1 MRQSLS
7 GNGCGRV
14 QADMKT
20 SKLFGLPSLGHVN
33 TLSLQPMKNP
43 PITFRLI
50 CLGLLMSMT
59 AFRVSAQQV
68 QLLQD
73 INTAS
78 VVTSS
83 EPDNMVLA
91 GNTLFI
97 STDDALSGLEL
108 WKFNVPAAFD
118 SAQDVAVDS
127 SGNLYVA
134 DTANHVIR
142 KITPSGAVSTFAG
155 TVGSSGSVDASGIT
169 AKFSGPRGI
178 TVDAT
183 GNVYVADSGNHTI
196 RRITSAG
203 VVTTVAGSA
212 GNQGSTDGTG
222 AASLFRTPK
231 DLAVSSDGTQL
242 FVADSGNHVIRRVTL
257 TINGANVVTAVAVIT
272 LAGSPLQI
280 GSTDATGAAARF
292 SDPNGTAL
300 DSAGNIYVVDT
311 DNHTI
316 RRVTSGG
323 VVTTVAGSAGNAGNV
338 NGTGV
343 AARFSSPRGIA
354 NDTTG
359 TNLYIADSG
368 NHQIRRLVI
377 ASGAVTT
384 LAGSGTAGS
393 ANGTGAAASF
403 NNPRGLAFRNNEIH
417 LADTN
422 NETIRTVTTA
432 GVVTLRAGQV
442 GVGGNQDGAAIATSA
457 TLKPELVEDILPGTA
472 SSSPQNMTAV
482 GTTLFFSAVDGSGE
496 RDLWKS
502 DGTTLGTSRVG
513 NTDYPNDPPGPED
526 LVALNGSTLLF
537 QGFDAAEGAEL
548 WKATVSGSNVTVEK
562 VKNINPSFGESSLI
576 ANPFNASG
584 TALFAAT
591 DGSDP
596 DSNPLTTNSFG
607 IELWKSNGTLGG
619 TVRVADILN
628 GATGSDPSNFVAFN
642 GLFYFTA
649 NGTIFV
655 DNPDPEPDEF
665 VPVGRELFS
674 TNLSTATMVEDIEPV
689 GDSDPLQFAVS
700 GPNTAVAGGQIF
712 FTASTST
719 EGRELYVMN
728 QSNGMVPTLVRNLNN
743 TAEDS
748 LIEHVTPIT
757 VTIGNPARPNRVIF
771 TADANVGE
779 GVELYTSDGTSL
791 ETKILK
797 AITPG
802 EDSSVL
808 DNFIPLS
815 SGLVVFTQELTDG
828 TLKLWRTDGTDSG
841 TVEIENFTGETGL
854 GDSLTS
860 KDFRAPVLIGT
871 NLYFMMSNDELWR
884 TNGHGDAGTVMV
896 HRFRTSTG
904 SSDSQGFTQMSDGR
918 VVFSAVTEDDGREPW
933 ISDLAGTT
941 NLISDLF
948 AGPTGS
954 DPRDFTPTD
963 DGRVFF
969 TAETSADNREL
980 FVTNGTT
987 ATLVQDI
994 NPSTTSVPENLFWH
1008 AGQDKLYF
1016 SATDSGS
1023 NTELWV
1029 LDGSGA
1035 GIGTLSKIEVNAIG
1049 GSYPG
1054 APGQFVAY
1062 GNHVYF
1068 AAETGAGVELW
1079 RTDGTS
1085 VEASTP
1091 FKDIAAGTPSSN
1103 PDEFVV
1109 MPPSG
1114 PTSRLYFIATGIG
1127 SGLTASQDT
1136 GRELWRTD
1144 GTPAGT
1150 VVVKDIVVGDQGS
1163 MDLGTPSYLTLVG
1176 NTLYFVADDGTNGR
1190 ELWKS
1195 DGTPAGTVMVSNI
1208 NKVNTNFGRN
1218 AASDPTELRNV
1229 NGKLFFLAN
1238 DGVNGRELWTSGGTA
1253 ANTVMVSTGLVTGS
1267 GDAAIQNL
1275 TVVGDVVTFTADNGV
1290 TGREAWISDG
1300 TTIGTH
1306 ILAEFV
1312 AGAGSSN
1319 PHSLAAAGSRLIFS
1333 ASDAD
1338 IGDEPR
1344 LVPLSSI
1351 LVVEQPIDTPLT
1363 NGVSVVSF
1371 GAPVNFGGSVNVIIR
1386 LQNDGI
1392 NSIRNIVASL
1402 GGLHAADYTVTKKP
1416 TATTVLAQNGFFDLT
1431 IQFKPKEGG
1440 TRLATL
1446 TIFSTDTDNP
1456 QFVIG
1461 LTGDCLKNPTVGTHP
1476 VSQMVKVGAPVT
1488 MTATTSSGTA
1498 PITLQWR
1505 KNAGPVAGATLNPF
1519 YLWAAKLTDAGAYTA
1534 QFKSSSTPA
1543 GLGTSDVAQLGVVE
1557 DYMPARIQPV
1567 KLGATI
1573 KLTVNAA
1580 GNNLTYLWKRSVNA
1594 NLSSPE
1600 TLANVGF
1607 NTKTLTIPTPQLVD
1621 SQFYFCEVSGPGG
1634 MAIGGTTAL
1643 KVFNIA
1649 PTVTPAQTLPVGIV
1663 GAPYFHQMLVDDDT
1677 VKTPT
1682 TYSAKN
1688 LPGGLKIDAKT
1699 GIISGVPTK
1708 VETKV
1713 VTLGATNG
1721 ILPAPASVNATL
1733 VVINLPSGLDGLFHG
1748 LVERDQEIN
1757 GMTGGRIEITVTK
1770 TGAYSGKLTLGA
1782 TSYSFKG
1789 NLSFGIDPDPDNNP
1803 MTNDA
1808 EAIAPFNGMVRIPR
1822 PGIAAPLDLTFTIDE
1837 TTKDRLSAGLI
1848 TSVNVGGPV
1857 TADVDAWK
1865 VTTNTARYLGLHNF
1879 GIRLTAGGGD
1889 IGDDDVPQGNGYG
1902 SFTVSTKGALSI
1914 AGMTADGEKITCA
1927 THVGPNGEVLLYQSL
1942 YATARKG
1949 ALSGLLTIGLGG
1961 DADSPADNVIT
1972 SGTPFDWTRP
1982 PATAVLGTATN
1993 TRTYRAGFGLSDTPV
2008 VDPVELEAF
2017 GGFYQPATHLLQ
2029 IVNGSTTVDNASL
2042 TFTDA
2047 GVNLPTREPD
2057 LPSLA
2062 VNLSAVKVLSASTA
2076 LTKVVAVLKTGP
2088 FSGSFVLADDDVT
2101 TTTPAALLN
2110 KANEFTRTVKFFG
2123 LIVPEAGNHR
2133 GVGHFML
2140 PQIPPVATAA
2150 KTGQILS
2157 GKVNFDN

>member
-1 MRQSLS
+1 
-7 GNGCGRV
+7 
-14 QADMKT
+14 
-20 SKLFGLPSLGHVN
+20 
-33 TLSLQPMKNP
+33 MKNP
-43 PITFRLI
+43 PITFRFI

-59 AFRVSAQQV
+59 TFQVSGQQV
-68 QLLQD
+68 QLLED

-127 SGNLYVA
+127 TGNLFVA

-155 TVGSSGSVDASGIT
+155 TVGSLGSVDAAGIT
-169 AKFSGPRGI
+169 AKFSGPRGL

-196 RRITSAG
+196 RRITPAG

-212 GNQGSTDGTG
+212 GNQGSLDGNG
-222 AASLFRTPK
+222 AASRFRTPK

-242 FVADSGNHVIRRVTL
+242 FVADSGNHTIRRVTL
-257 TINGANVVTAVAVIT
+257 TINGSNVVTAVVVAT
-272 LAGSPLQI
+272 LAGSPMLT

-323 VVTTVAGSAGNAGNV
+323 IVTTIAGSAGNMGNQ

-343 AARFSSPRGIA
+343 AARFSSPRGIV
-354 NDTTG
+354 NDAAGTT
-359 TNLYIADSG
+359 LYIADTG
-368 NHQIRRLVI
+368 NHQIRRLVV
-377 ASGAVTT
+377 STGVVTT

-393 ANGTGAAASF
+393 ANGTGTDASF
-403 NNPRGLAFRNNEIH
+403 NNPRGLAFRGTEIH
-417 LADTN
+417 VADTN

-442 GVGGNQDGAAIATSA
+442 GVGGNQDGAAIATTA
-457 TLKPELVEDILPGTA
+457 TLKPELVKDIRPGTA
-472 SSSPQNMTAV
+472 SSGPQHMTAV
-482 GTTLFFSAVDGSGE
+482 GSTLFFSAEDGSGK

-502 DGTTLGTSRVG
+502 DGTTLGTVRVG
-513 NTDYPNDPPGPED
+513 NSDYPNDPPGPED
-526 LVALNGSTLLF
+526 LVAINGTTLLF

-548 WKATVSGSNVTVEK
+548 WKATVNGANVTVEK

-576 ANPFNASG
+576 SNPFNASG

-596 DSNPLTTNSFG
+596 DSNPLTTDSFG
-607 IELWKSNGTLGG
+607 IELWKSNGTTAG
-619 TVRVADILN
+619 TTRVADILN
-628 GATGSDPSNFVAFN
+628 GATGSDPGNFITFN

-649 NGTIFV
+649 SGTILV
-655 DNPDPEPDEF
+655 DNDPDPPTNDA
-665 VPVGRELFS
+665 VGRELFS
-674 TNLSTATMVEDIEPV
+674 TNLASVSLVRDIELV
-689 GDSDPLQFAVS
+689 GDSDPLDFAVT
-700 GPNTAVAGGQIF
+700 GANTAAAGGQFF
-712 FTASTST
+712 FTAITST

-728 QSNGMVPTLVRNLNN
+728 QDNGMVPTLVRNLNN
-743 TAEDS
+743 NAEDS
-748 LIEHVTPIT
+748 SIGNVTPIT
-757 VTIGNPARPNRVIF
+757 VTIGSPARPNRVIF
-771 TADANVGE
+771 TADAGAGE
-779 GVELYTSDGTSL
+779 GVELYMSDGTSL
-791 ETKILK
+791 ETKILR

-808 DNFIPLS
+808 NNFIPLS

-828 TLKLWRTDGTDSG
+828 TLKLWRTDGTEGG
-841 TVEIENFTGETGL
+841 TVELENFTGEGGL
-854 GDSLTS
+854 GNSLTS
-860 KDFRAPVLIGT
+860 TGFRAPVLIGT

-884 TNGHGDAGTVMV
+884 TNGQSDAGTVMV

-918 VVFSAVTEDDGREPW
+918 VVFSAVTEGDGREPW
-933 ISDLAGTT
+933 ITDLAGVTHQIT
-941 NLISDLF
+941 DLF
-948 AGPTGS
+948 VGPTGS
-954 DPRDFTPTD
+954 DPRDFTATD
-963 DGRVFF
+963 DGRAFF
-969 TAETSADNREL
+969 TAETSPDNREL
-980 FVTNGTT
+980 YVTNGTT
-987 ATLVQDI
+987 ATLVQDL
-994 NPSTTSVPENLFWH
+994 NPSTTSLPENLFWH
-1008 AGQDKLYF
+1008 PGQDKLYF
-1016 SATDSGS
+1016 SATSSGT

-1035 GIGTLSKIEVNAIG
+1035 GIGTLSKIEVNEIG

-1054 APGQFVAY
+1054 TPGKFVAF

-1079 RTDGTS
+1079 RTDGTG
-1085 VEASTP
+1085 VEATP
-1091 FKDIAAGTPSSN
+1091 FKDIAAGLPSSN

-1109 MPPSG
+1109 MPPTG
-1114 PTSRLYFIATGIG
+1114 PLSRLYFVATGLG
-1127 SGLTASQDT
+1127 TGLNASQNT

-1144 GTPAGT
+1144 GTKDTKDGT
-1150 VVVKDIVVGDQGS
+1150 VVVKDIVPGVQSS
-1163 MDLGTPSYLTLVG
+1163 MELGTPSYLTLVG

-1195 DGTPAGTVMVSNI
+1195 NGTAAGTVMVSNI

-1218 AASDPTELRNV
+1218 AGSDPTELRSV
-1229 NGKLFFLAN
+1229 NGRLFFIAN

-1253 ANTVMVSTGLVTGS
+1253 ASTIMVSTTGSTGLVTGS
-1267 GDAAIQNL
+1267 GDAAIQDL
-1275 TVVGDVVTFTADNGV
+1275 TVVGDVVTFTADDGV
-1290 TGREAWISDG
+1290 NGREAWISDG
-1300 TTIGTH
+1300 TPIGTH

-1333 ASDAD
+1333 ASDAE

-1344 LVPLSSI
+1344 QAFLSSK

-1363 NGVSVVSF
+1363 NGVSIVSF
-1371 GAPVNFGGSVNVIIR
+1371 GAPLNFGGSGNVTIR

-1392 NSIRNIVASL
+1392 NSIRNIVTSL
-1402 GGLHAADYTVTKKP
+1402 SGLHSADYTVTKKP
-1416 TATTVLAQNGFFDLT
+1416 TASAVLPQNGVFDLI

-1440 TRLATL
+1440 TRVATL
-1446 TIFSTDTDNP
+1446 TISSTDAENP
-1456 QFVIG
+1456 LFVIG
-1461 LTGDCLKNPTVGTHP
+1461 LTGDCLKNPTVGTQP
-1476 VSQMVKVGAPVT
+1476 VSLMVKVGAPVT

-1505 KNAGPVAGATLNPF
+1505 KNAGPVAGATSNPF

-1534 QFKSSSTPA
+1534 QFKSSATPAAPGIPATPA

-1557 DYMPARIQPV
+1557 DFMPARIVPV
-1567 KLGATI
+1567 KQGTTI

-1580 GNNLTYLWKRSVNA
+1580 GNGLTYAWKRSVNA
-1594 NLSSPE
+1594 NLSSPQ

-1643 KVFNIA
+1643 NVFKDPPI
-1649 PTVTPAQTLPVGIV
+1649 VTPAQTLPIGIV
-1663 GAPYFHQMLVDDDT
+1663 GAPYFYQMLVDAT
-1677 VKTPT
+1677 VANTPH
-1682 TYSAKN
+1682 TYTAAG
-1688 LPGGLKIDAKT
+1688 LPAGLKIDPKT

-1708 VETKV
+1708 VETKSV
-1713 VTLGATNG
+1713 VLGATNG
-1721 ILPAPASVNATL
+1721 ILPLPAKVTATL
-1733 VVINLPSGLDGLFHG
+1733 TVINLPAGLDGLFHG

-1757 GMTGGRIEITVTK
+1757 GMAGGRIEITVTK
-1770 TGAYSGKLTLGA
+1770 TGAYSGKLTFGA

-1789 NLSFGIDPDPDNNP
+1789 NLSFGLDPDPDNNIA
-1803 MTNDA
+1803 TNDA
-1808 EAIAPFNGMVRIPR
+1808 VAIAPFTGMVRIPR
-1822 PGIAAPLDLTFTIDE
+1822 TGIAAPLDLTFTIDE
-1837 TTKDRLSAGLI
+1837 NTKNRLSAGLI

-1879 GIRLTAGGGD
+1879 GIRLPAMVNAVAND
-1889 IGDDDVPQGNGYG
+1889 NIGDDDVPQGNGYG
-1902 SFTVSTKGALSI
+1902 SFTVSTKGTLSI

-1942 YATARKG
+1942 YTTVRKG
-1949 ALSGLLTIGLGG
+1949 ALCGQLMIGLGG
-1961 DADSPADNVIT
+1961 DVDSPNDNVIT
-1972 SGTPFDWTRP
+1972 NTTPFDWTRP
-1982 PATAVLGTATN
+1982 PATVVLGTAT
-1993 TRTYRAGFGLSDTPV
+1993 TSRTYRAGFGLSDTPV

-2017 GGFYQPATHLLQ
+2017 GGFYQPAAHLLQ
-2029 IVNGSTTVDNASL
+2029 IVNGSTTLDNASL
-2042 TFTDA
+2042 AFTDG
-2047 GVNLPTREPD
+2047 GVSLASRQPNLPD
-2057 LPSLA
+2057 LA
-2062 VNLSAVKVLSASTA
+2062 VNLSAIKILTASTA

-2157 GKVNFDN
+2157 GKVNFDND